1 VHLDHLAIKDEMVL
15 HCDEAREVC
24 TERYAKKYAQS
35 VHNDVVLILE
45 VLLISGEENEDT
57 LPY

>member
-24 TERYAKKYAQS
+24 TERYAERYAQS
-35 VHNDVVLILE
+35 VHIDVVLILE
-45 VLLISGEENEDT
+45 VLLIFGEKNKDM

>member
-1 VHLDHLAIKDEMVL
+1 LAIKDEMVL

>member
-24 TERYAKKYAQS
+24 TERYVERYAQS
-35 VHNDVVLILE
+35 VHIDVVLILE
-45 VLLISGEENEDT
+45 VLLISGEKNEGT
-57 LPY
+57 SPY

>member
-1 VHLDHLAIKDEMVL
+1 LAIKDEMVL

-24 TERYAKKYAQS
+24 TERYAERYAQS
-35 VHNDVVLILE
+35 VHIDVVLILE
-45 VLLISGEENEDT
+45 VLLIFGEKNKDM